1 MRRLCRDNQA
11 RIFSLWLLQ
20 SGKAAA
26 SPNKSTKDKACLR
39 APARR
44 SSKCATRIC
53 KEQLDY
59 WISPITGQR
68 YPTRFKIEIHS
79 FDAKFEVQCKPKEQ
93 EIVS

>member
-1 MRRLCRDNQA
+1 M
-11 RIFSLWLLQ
+11 LLQ
-20 SGKAAA
+20 SGKAVA

-59 WISPITGQR
+59 WISPITRQN
-68 YPTRFKIEIHS
+68 YPTRFKIEIPS
-79 FDAKFEVQCKPKEQ
+79 LDAKCEVTCTTNEQ
-93 EIVS
+93 EFVSKMGSLTVVRTLL